1 MTNHQKTSNTSQ
13 TTENQLQ
20 FPFFSFVYQ
29 SSGDPVQFTNW
40 DDNEPSNR
48 LGEEHCTEVVP
59 QRQGKWNDI
68 MCHWKRS
75 FVCQNPAREIKT
87 KTNSSSDT
95 ILFDC
100 YRTSKLTRFDV

>member
-1 MTNHQKTSNTSQ
+1 MKIKLNLSR
-13 TTENQLQ
+13 
-20 FPFFSFVYQ
+20 SFVYQ

-40 DDNEPSNR
+40 DENEPSNR

-68 MCHWKRS
+68 MCHWKRN
-75 FVCQNPAREIKT
+75 FVCQNPAREIKLG
-87 KTNSSSDT
+87 TNSSSDT
-95 ILFDC
+95 IMFDC